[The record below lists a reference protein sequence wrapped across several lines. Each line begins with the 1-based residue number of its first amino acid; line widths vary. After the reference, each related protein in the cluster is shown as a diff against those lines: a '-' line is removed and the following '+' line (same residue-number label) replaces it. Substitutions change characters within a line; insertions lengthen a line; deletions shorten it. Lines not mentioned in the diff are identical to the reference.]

1 LFGCGTPGARG
12 AIKIKKRKDNRV
24 CETRNAKKAPRIDVT
39 QCHLMDVDGFSLP
52 ILVDAFV
59 FEAK

>member
-1 LFGCGTPGARG
+1 MQ
-12 AIKIKKRKDNRV
+12 
-24 CETRNAKKAPRIDVT
+24 KKAPRIDVT
-39 QCHLMDVDGFSLP
+39 QCHLMDVDGFSMP